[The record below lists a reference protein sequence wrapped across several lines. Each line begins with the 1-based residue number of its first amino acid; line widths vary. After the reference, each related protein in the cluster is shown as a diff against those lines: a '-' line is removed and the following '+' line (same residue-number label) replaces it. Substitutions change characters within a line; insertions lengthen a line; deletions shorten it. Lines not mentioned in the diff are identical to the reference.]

1 MKNVIEQCLE
11 KSIRLTLDEAQNL
24 KINAPKGALTPE
36 LVAQIKAVKSELV
49 AWLQSQY
56 ARKLSKRPSDI
67 QGLPLS
73 FAQKRIW
80 LSDQLQG
87 GSVEYNML
95 AEFTVSG
102 RFDVEAACRAFRHII
117 SRHEI
122 LRTVYRGQA
131 GEATQHILREF
142 DFSVAVHELTLDAV
156 RSDSRHEDN
165 IIQAFRNYRFALDRD
180 LMLKV
185 AYLRER
191 KENGQEQG
199 ILLINVHHIAADGW
213 SLGILMHEF
222 MTLYRSDRLKTPAT
236 LPQLAFQY
244 GDFSHWQHTWLQGAE
259 RERQLNYWQRLLVD
273 APVVHQLPTQVARPE
288 VKNTRGKQF
297 VTQLTADTASGLLAL
312 GQQLKMTP
320 FMLIHSAFSLLVA
333 RLSGHRD
340 VLIGTPITSRPHQE
354 LDNLIG
360 FFVNTLVL
368 RTRVQQ
374 ATLGDYLAHV
384 REQNLLAYEHQDTPF
399 EDLVEIL
406 RVPRTTA
413 HTPLFQLLLTTN
425 TDLKG
430 LSIANAPA
438 LPGVAVTERTVRDI
452 HVKFDI
458 ELDVKLDEQGLRL
471 TWGYDTS
478 LFSESQI
485 ARFDEHLA
493 CLLSQFGK
501 LSSQPELLAAPLDGV
516 SIFSPAQSELLRTQF
531 SGGAALSHDMSLVQL
546 LARQVDKHKN
556 NIAVTDS
563 TGSFTYQQ
571 LDERASRLAGI
582 LQQRGWVTAAPIAIC
597 MPRSRHMVVALLAVL
612 KAGAA
617 YLPLDPGYPKARLAA
632 MLEDAGAQAMLVAH
646 AQQAQFEICYL
657 ALDEL
662 DFDTASALPELQ
674 PVTAQQ
680 LAYVIFT
687 SGSTGRPKGVM
698 IEHGAVVNFLLGAKQ
713 RLVLDESSAMCWL
726 AITTLSF
733 DIALLELMMPLLCG
747 GRCVIATNEQ
757 AADPQAL
764 VALAQ
769 QQGVNYMQAT
779 PAMWQL
785 LLDAQWCGPKTTV
798 LCGGEALPL
807 KLARELH
814 GKAGRVINCYGPTE
828 ATIWS
833 MLTDVSDTM
842 LADNEVLLGHS
853 LAGYQHLV
861 LNDAL
866 QLVPVGGVGELYI
879 AGSSLASGY
888 LGRDDLTRE
897 RFVSWQPNPQL
908 APLRLYKT
916 GDLVRL
922 REDGQ
927 LAFIG
932 RQDDQVKVRGFRI
945 ELGEIAAVIET
956 SPQVEQC
963 VVCLS
968 PAKDIIAYIKFDL
981 TCEINDS
988 ADRDFQPI
996 RAQLARHL
1004 PHFMHPNHF
1013 VVVDEWPLTGNG
1025 KVDKK
1030 ALPAATR
1037 EPQAEVVMAQT
1048 ELESEL
1054 AEIWAGLLNMNAAD
1068 LGVTCNLFELGAH
1081 SVLVLR
1087 FVSRI
1092 ARQYGKSLN
1101 AGQIFAHATIR
1112 ELARLLNSTCSS
1124 QQTDMAVH
1132 QVDTD
1137 THLLSYAQLRMWLI
1151 ARLQAHSAEYNMFT
1165 AIRLEGAFDLSCA
1178 TQALRI
1184 IIARHEILRAAF
1196 IETQSGPRQTIRR
1209 SAEFA
1214 INCVQLEVSGAAEQ
1228 AAMLAE
1234 LIQREASHEFDLAN
1248 ELLLRVTFIT
1258 GADPSNAGHLLFNMH
1273 HIISDGWSLG
1283 ILVEEFQHCYQALLS
1298 DHTADLPVL
1307 TRQYLDY
1314 VYWQHETAT
1323 QALYENQRAYW
1334 QQQLADAPVVHNLP
1348 LQHPRPATK
1357 QSLGKRLSYT
1367 VPAGLLNE
1375 LEQTA
1380 KRHDLTLFMLLH
1392 ACLALLFARHSGSA
1406 DIVLGTA
1413 VANRR
1418 NAQVEPLI
1426 GLFINTLALR
1436 VNTRFD
1442 TLDDYLA
1449 HVRSVNIAAQDN
1461 QDLPFE
1467 QLLDALSV
1475 ERSMQFSPLFQV
1487 LFGMDTSHDAS
1498 LALQGI
1504 QASSVDTAYMPVKF
1518 DLEIDAGVVAEQLH
1532 IAWLYDIS
1540 LFDESYIVRLQQHFV
1555 TLLEQVCVQPAG
1567 DLKALSCVP
1576 QAELQRLTLDFNR
1589 TELDYPKDQ
1598 RIEHLFEQCCQQQP
1612 EQTALIHNDQHI
1624 SYRTL
1629 AERAAQ
1635 LAGALRQV
1643 GATQGVLIG
1652 LYGDRSVA
1660 LIVSMLAVLKSG
1672 AAYVP
1677 IDPANPALKSRAMIA
1692 DAGITLLIDCND
1704 SGAMIELAGC
1714 AVCTPEQLLHPRDND
1729 SVRLTPNLQ
1738 LAEQDGLAYVMY
1750 TSGSSGKPKGVMV
1763 GHHNILKLVTDKQ
1776 YFAID
1781 TRDVMAYCANPAF
1794 DASTWEIYTALLNGA
1809 SLVIVDNAILLDAN
1823 RLTHYL
1829 TAQHTTIL
1837 QLTAGLFNQFGG
1849 VLNPLY
1855 HTLRYVLFGGDKAD
1869 IKAVSDVLNA
1879 KLPVKLVHTYGPT
1892 ETVAFT
1898 TLTEVEPVHLNQGI
1912 IPIGKIMTNSRA
1924 YVLDSYQQPVP
1935 LGAVGELC
1943 IGGEGVA
1950 YGYLNLPEHT
1960 QEKFI
1965 ELTLSDGRSE
1975 RLYKTGDLVYYLPD
1989 GDLVFMGRIDDQV
2002 KISGYRIEM
2011 DEIEQAIYHTQLV
2024 SGCFVMAREGLAAEK
2039 TLVAYLE
2046 LPESL
2051 DEQQQVALIQTLKA
2065 ELQLQLVNYMVPRY
2079 FVFVDTL
2086 PLTANGKV
2094 DRRALPEPTADH
2106 LQTSQVPLQTDTE
2119 RLVAQVWSETL
2130 RLPEKLMDAETS
2142 FFELGGNSLL
2152 LTQLSRNLAQ
2162 TCGLEQ
2168 ELIGIREL
2176 FTNPQIRA
2184 MASYLDAL
2192 LIRQRNIQTSLQLN
2206 ESNQELEQG
2215 EF

>member
-11 KSIRLTLDEAQNL
+11 KSIRLTLDEAHNL

-36 LVAQIKAVKSELV
+36 LVAQIKSAKPELV

-56 ARKLSKRPSDI
+56 ARKLSKRPSGI
-67 QGLPLS
+67 QALPLS

-87 GSVEYNML
+87 GSIEYNML

-102 RFDVEAACRAFRHII
+102 RFDVEVASRAFRKII
-117 SRHEI
+117 NRHEI

-131 GEATQHILREF
+131 GEATQHILQEF
-142 DFSVAVHELTLDAV
+142 DFSVVVHDLT
-156 RSDSRHEDN
+156 SDEAQLNSRNRDN
-165 IIQAFRNYRFALDRD
+165 LIQTFRNYSFALDRD

-185 AYLRER
+185 AYIIERREH
-191 KENGQEQG
+191 GQEQG

-213 SLGILMHEF
+213 SLGILMQEF
-222 MTLYRSDRLKTPAT
+222 MTLYRSDALKTPEA

-259 RERQLNYWQRLLVD
+259 RERQLNYWQQLLTD
-273 APVVHQLPTQVARPE
+273 APVMHQLPTQMPRPQ

-297 VTQLTADTASGLLAL
+297 IGQLPASTANGLLAL

-320 FMLIHSAFSLLVA
+320 FMLIHSAFSLLIA
-333 RLSGHRD
+333 RLSGNRD
-340 VLIGTPITSRPHQE
+340 VLIGTPITSRPHRE

-374 ATLGDYLAHV
+374 ATVQEYLAHV

-430 LSIANAPA
+430 LSTANVSA
-438 LPGVAVTERTVRDI
+438 LPGVSITERTVRDI

-458 ELDVKLDEQGLRL
+458 ELDVKLDEQGAKL
-471 TWGYDTS
+471 TWGYDTR
-478 LFSESQI
+478 LFSEAQI
-485 ARFDEHLA
+485 VRFSEHLT
-493 CLLSQFGK
+493 CLLDQFSK
-501 LSSQPELLAAPLDGV
+501 LSSHPDRLAAPLDGV
-516 SIFSPAQSELLRTQF
+516 SIFTSAQSEQLRTQL
-531 SGGAALSHDMSLVQL
+531 SGGAGLSQDMSLVQL
-546 LARQVDKHKN
+546 LAKQVKKYKHHT
-556 NIAVTDS
+556 AVTDS

-571 LDERASRLAGI
+571 LDERASHLASI
-582 LQQRGWVTAAPIAIC
+582 LKQRGWVTDAPIAIC
-597 MPRSRHMVVALLAVL
+597 MPRSRSMLVAILAVM

-617 YLPLDPGYPKARLAA
+617 YLPLDPNYPQARISA
-632 MLEDAGAQAMLVAH
+632 MLEDAGVQMMLIANQ
-646 AQQAQFEICYL
+646 QQAQFEINCL

-662 DFDTASALPELQ
+662 DFDAPLALFEFEQ
-674 PVTAQQ
+674 VTAQQ

-713 RLVLDESSAMCWL
+713 RLGLDEHSEMCWL

-747 GRCVIATNEQ
+747 GRCIIAMDEQ

-764 VALAQ
+764 VDLAQ

-785 LLDAQWCGPKTTV
+785 LMEAQWRGPNVTV

-807 KLARELH
+807 KLAQELH
-814 GKAGRVINCYGPTE
+814 DASGRVINCYGPTE

-833 MLTDVSDTM
+833 MLTEVSSTM
-842 LADNEVLLGHS
+842 LADKEVLLGHS

-866 QLVPVGGVGELYI
+866 QPVPAGGIGELYI
-879 AGSSLASGY
+879 AGCSLASGY
-888 LGRDDLTRE
+888 LGRDDLTQE
-897 RFVSWQPNPQL
+897 RFFSWQPDPEVV
-908 APLRLYKT
+908 PIRLYKT

-932 RQDDQVKVRGFRI
+932 RQDDQVKIRGYRI
-945 ELGEIAAVIET
+945 ELGEIAAVIE
-956 SPQVEQC
+956 SSSQVEQC

-968 PAKDIIAYIKFDL
+968 PSQEIIAYIKFDL
-981 TCEINDS
+981 TCEMNDNATDYQS
-988 ADRDFQPI
+988 I
-996 RAQLARHL
+996 RTQLAGHL
-1004 PHFMHPNHF
+1004 PPFMHPNQF
-1013 VVVDEWPLTGNG
+1013 VTVDEWPLTNNG

-1030 ALPAATR
+1030 ALPLATR
-1037 EPQAEVVMAQT
+1037 EPQSEIVTAQT
-1048 ELESEL
+1048 ELENEL
-1054 AEIWAGLLNMNAAD
+1054 TEIWAGLLNLDAAQ

-1092 ARQYGKSLN
+1092 ARQYQKSLH

-1112 ELARLLNSTCSS
+1112 ELASLLSNTNRSS
-1124 QQTDMAVH
+1124 QTDIALH
-1132 QVDTD
+1132 QADTD
-1137 THLLSYAQLRMWLI
+1137 THPLSYGQLRMWLI

-1165 AIRLEGAFDLSCA
+1165 AIRLEGTFDLSCA
-1178 TQALRI
+1178 TEALRI
-1184 IIARHEILRAAF
+1184 IIDRHDILRASF
-1196 IETQSGPRQTIRR
+1196 VETQTGPRQTIR
-1209 SAEFA
+1209 SHVEFA
-1214 INCVQLEVSGAAEQ
+1214 INHVQLDLVGGDKGVG
-1228 AAMLAE
+1228 LTE
-1234 LIQREASHEFDLAN
+1234 LIQREAGYEFDLAN
-1248 ELLLRVTFIT
+1248 ELLLRVTFVT
-1258 GADPSNAGHLLFNMH
+1258 RGDPDSAGHLLFNMH
-1273 HIISDGWSLG
+1273 HIVSDGWSLG
-1283 ILVEEFQHCYQALLS
+1283 ILVEEFQHCYLALQS
-1298 DHTADLPVL
+1298 NQKANLPAL

-1314 VYWQHETAT
+1314 IYWQHETST
-1323 QALYENQRAYW
+1323 QALYDNQRAYW

-1348 LQHPRPATK
+1348 LQYPRPATK
-1357 QSLGKRLSYT
+1357 QSLGKRISYT
-1367 VPAGLLNE
+1367 MPSGLLSQ
-1375 LEQTA
+1375 LKQIA
-1380 KRHDLTLFMLLH
+1380 KSHDLTLFMLLH
-1392 ACLALLFARHSGSA
+1392 ACLALLLARHSGRE

-1436 VNTRFD
+1436 VSTRFD
-1442 TLDDYLA
+1442 TLNEYFT

-1467 QLLDALSV
+1467 QLLDALSI
-1475 ERSMQFSPLFQV
+1475 ERSTQYSPLFQV

-1498 LALQGI
+1498 LTLQEV
-1504 QASSVDTAYMPVKF
+1504 QASSVDTDYMPVKF
-1518 DLEIDAGVVAEQLH
+1518 DLEIDVAVADEQLH
-1532 IAWLYDIS
+1532 IDWLYDIS
-1540 LFDESYIVRLQQHFV
+1540 LFDESYIARLQQHFA
-1555 TLLEQVCVQPAG
+1555 TLLAQVCAHPTG
-1567 DLKALSCVP
+1567 DLKAVSCVP
-1576 QAELQRLTLDFNR
+1576 QAELQRLMLDFNR
-1589 TELDYPKDQ
+1589 TQQEYPREQ
-1598 RIEHLFEQCCQQQP
+1598 RIEQLFEQRCQLHP
-1612 EQTALIHNDQHI
+1612 EHIALIHNEQRI
-1624 SYRTL
+1624 SYHTLSERVSQL
-1629 AERAAQ
+1629 AE
-1635 LAGALRQV
+1635 ALNRV
-1643 GATQGVLIG
+1643 GATQGGLIG
-1652 LYGDRSVA
+1652 LYGDRNMA
-1660 LIVSMLAVLKSG
+1660 LVISMLAVLKSG

-1677 IDPANPALKSRAMIA
+1677 IDPANPAHKTATMIA

-1704 SGAMIELAGC
+1704 SGAMTELAGC
-1714 AVCTPEQLLHPRDND
+1714 AVRTIEQLLHPDDND
-1729 SVRLTPNLQ
+1729 SVRLTPDRK

-1781 TRDVMAYCANPAF
+1781 TQDVMAYCANPAF

-1809 SLVIVDNAILLDAN
+1809 SLAIVDNATLIDAN
-1823 RLTHYL
+1823 RLTDYL
-1829 TAQHTTIL
+1829 TAQKTTIL
-1837 QLTAGLFNQFGG
+1837 QLTAGLFNQFGDT
-1849 VLNPLY
+1849 LNPLY
-1855 HTLRYVLFGGDKAD
+1855 RTLRYVLFGGDKAD
-1869 IKAVSDVLNA
+1869 IKAVSDILNA
-1879 KLPVKLVHTYGPT
+1879 DLPVKLVHTYGPT

-1898 TLTEVEPVHLNQGI
+1898 TLTEVRPAHLNQGI

-1924 YVLDSYQQPVP
+1924 YVLDSHQQPVP

-1943 IGGEGVA
+1943 IGGEGVGF
-1950 YGYLNLPEHT
+1950 GYLNLPEQT
-1960 QEKFI
+1960 REKFI
-1965 ELTLSDGRSE
+1965 ELTLCDGRTE

-2011 DEIEQAIYHTQLV
+2011 DEIEQAIYHSELV
-2024 SGCFVMAREGLAAEK
+2024 SSCFVMARAGLATEK

-2046 LPESL
+2046 PPEPL
-2051 DEQQQVALIQTLKA
+2051 DEQQQSALIQALKA
-2065 ELQLQLVNYMVPRY
+2065 ELQLRLANYMVPRY
-2079 FVFVDTL
+2079 FVFVDAL

-2094 DRRALPEPTADH
+2094 DRRALPEPTAEH
-2106 LQTSQVPLQTDTE
+2106 LQSSQVPLETDTE
-2119 RLVAQVWSETL
+2119 RLVAKVWSETL
-2130 RLPEKLMDAETS
+2130 RLPEALMGAETS

-2162 TCGLEQ
+2162 ACGLEQ

-2184 MASYLDAL
+2184 MANYLDAL